1 MVTNTSNNA
10 QQLLDFVTELYDMSK
25 FEGITPSFTFIEV
38 NLSELMASYR
48 RETMNLTK
56 PDVLVRVSTDL
67 SPHCRG
73 VLDTNLMH

>member
-1 MVTNTSNNA
+1 
-10 QQLLDFVTELYDMSK
+10 MSK

-56 PDVLVRVSTDL
+56 PDVLSASVPISRLTDPQAPFLLL
-67 SPHCRG
+67 SSARRFRAPKEGR
-73 VLDTNLMH
+73 L

>member
-1 MVTNTSNNA
+1 
-10 QQLLDFVTELYDMSK
+10 MSK

-56 PDVLVRVSTDL
+56 PDVLSASVPISRLTVEACSIPISCT
-67 SPHCRG
+67 SS
-73 VLDTNLMH
+73 